1 MKLQELEYAL
11 KEQLASLKPVSVIP
25 SDAEEGALLTFAGT
39 DADAEAWKASLAE
52 YLKTAETFEIHCWK
66 EETDWI
72 EFALQYGTRKES
84 DWQYGEIITG
94 AVTPEFSEMLLTMPK
109 PENTDC
115 FRKLTPFFNV
125 FLDDVFQSS
134 HYGTEVYLK

>member
-1 MKLQELEYAL
+1 MNLQELERVL
-11 KEQLASLKPVSVIP
+11 EEQLASMKPGSEIP
-25 SDAEEGALLTFAGT
+25 SDSEEGVLLTFDGT
-39 DADAEAWKASLAE
+39 EADAAAWKTSLAA
-52 YLKTAETFEIHCWK
+52 YLETAHSFEIHCWT

-84 DWQYGEIITG
+84 DWQYGTIITG
-94 AVTPEFSEMLLTMPK
+94 PVTPAFAEMLLTMPK

-125 FLDDVFQSS
+125 FLDDTFQSS
-134 HYGTEVYLK
+134 HYGTELYRK

>member
-1 MKLQELEYAL
+1 MKLQELECAL

-25 SDAEEGALLTFAGT
+25 SNAEEGA
-39 DADAEAWKASLAE
+39 
-52 YLKTAETFEIHCWK
+52 
-66 EETDWI
+66 
-72 EFALQYGTRKES
+72 
-84 DWQYGEIITG
+84 
-94 AVTPEFSEMLLTMPK
+94 LLTMPK